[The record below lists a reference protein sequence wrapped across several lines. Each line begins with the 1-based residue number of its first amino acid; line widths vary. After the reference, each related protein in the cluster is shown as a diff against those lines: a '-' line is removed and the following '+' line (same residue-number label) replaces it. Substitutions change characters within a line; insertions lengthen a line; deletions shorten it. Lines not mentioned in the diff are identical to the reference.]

1 MPTYEGKVY
10 RKVNFEFMCMIKDVV
25 DFSSFIVATANQ
37 NLLSLSDLPLYS
49 TRSTIITI
57 ISKTGK
63 KIRSES
69 SFSNL

>member
-1 MPTYEGKVY
+1 
-10 RKVNFEFMCMIKDVV
+10 MCMIKDVV